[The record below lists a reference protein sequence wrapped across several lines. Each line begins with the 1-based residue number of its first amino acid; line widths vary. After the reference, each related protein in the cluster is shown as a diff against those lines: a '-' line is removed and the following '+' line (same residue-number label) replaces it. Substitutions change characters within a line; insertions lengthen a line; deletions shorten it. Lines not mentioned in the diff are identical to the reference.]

1 MTVAVKALTEEQIP
15 YIHIDYGM
23 QVHMRSTLAI
33 HHTMH
38 SFYFKRY
45 NNIQQTAYHIEGP
58 QGEVP

>member
-1 MTVAVKALTEEQIP
+1 MTLYCHIP

-23 QVHMRSTLAI
+23 QVHIHSTLAI

-45 NNIQQTAYHIEGP
+45 NNM
-58 QGEVP
+58 